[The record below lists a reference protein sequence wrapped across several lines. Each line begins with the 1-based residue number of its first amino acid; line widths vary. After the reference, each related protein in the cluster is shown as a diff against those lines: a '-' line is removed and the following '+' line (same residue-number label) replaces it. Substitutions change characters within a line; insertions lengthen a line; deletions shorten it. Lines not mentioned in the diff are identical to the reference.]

1 MESRSVISKE
11 SEKPGL
17 EFRSPATND
26 ASRIWQ
32 LVCESGVLDRNSAY
46 LYLLLCR
53 DFRDTCLVACRGE
66 DVVGFVSGYRLPH
79 DSSVLFVWQVGVASD
94 QKRQGVASRLLY
106 ELVRGCGIS
115 TLSAIEA
122 TVSPSNVA
130 SRRLFESLARSLNA
144 TLTDQPDLGFT
155 PADFPPGDHEAEPR
169 IHIGLS
175 RKSL

>member
-1 MESRSVISKE
+1 MVILGESD
-11 SEKPGL
+11 KPRL
-17 EFRSPATND
+17 EIRAPATND

-66 DVVGFVSGYRLPH
+66 DVVGFVAGYRLPR
-79 DSSVLFVWQVGVASD
+79 DSSVLFIWQIGITSD
-94 QKRQGVASRLLY
+94 EKRQGTASRLLN
-106 ELVRGCGIS
+106 ELIEGCGLS

-130 SRRLFESLARSLNA
+130 SRRLFESLARRLNT
-144 TLTDQPDLGFT
+144 TLADQPDQGF
-155 PADFPPGDHEAEPR
+155 AVSDFPPGDHEAEPR

-175 RKSL
+175 RESS